1 MSNDSAGIVVPAYL
15 LYMPSEHLEAEI
27 RSPFL
32 FGTFKRR
39 SHMERVPIDGA
50 EQEAQRAWTKRFDAL
65 MEEGAPH
72 GWIVYEDGEDPSP
85 AGIFTSRVTKVWDE
99 TSDEHFARVA
109 PTIHAL
115 RKDA

>member
-15 LYMPSEHLEAEI
+15 LTMPSERLEAEI
-27 RSPFL
+27 RSPF
-32 FGTFKRR
+32 FYGTFERR
-39 SHMERVPIDGA
+39 SHMESVRVDEA
-50 EQEAQRAWTKRFDAL
+50 RQEAQKAWGERFRAVMD
-65 MEEGAPH
+65 EGDRNS
-72 GWIVYEDGEDPSP
+72 WIDYWREDYEP
-85 AGIFTSRVTKVWDE
+85 AAIITSKGTKVWDE